1 MGNLLLPGGPAS
13 KPFAPPPAPGKDF
26 GGLYSSGGSTVK
38 IGWGSDKD
46 PSPVVAPFP
55 GMGGDFVGNPLGN
68 PFAPMSSGGFP
79 NPGFGRGYGWN
90 GPGGSSRGRG
100 LTGKEYCGPQGRGGQ
115 GRGLRGRGRRPPTRH
130 GVDLG
135 EILMP
140 EEGEEGNAA
149 YSGKLGKRGQV
160 RIFLEGCSI
169 PFMLLTFQ

>member
-1 MGNLLLPGGPAS
+1 
-13 KPFAPPPAPGKDF
+13 
-26 GGLYSSGGSTVK
+26 
-38 IGWGSDKD
+38 
-46 PSPVVAPFP
+46 
-55 GMGGDFVGNPLGN
+55 MGGDFVGNPLGN